1 MTAHFGWNYIRYD
14 PEEAQSDLNRELLG
28 RVWRYGRQYRRQLI
42 GVIFTVVTTS
52 ILSVLPPQL
61 TRRLIDEALPQR
73 NLGLLTLL
81 GVGMV
86 TLPLISSA
94 IGVLQRW
101 WSARAGEGIIFD
113 LRRQLYEHLQRM
125 SLRFFTSTRTGEL
138 ISRLNTDVVGAQ
150 QAITGTFIT
159 VFSNLVSVV
168 VILVVMLRAEWR
180 LTLLALLALPLF
192 TLPARR
198 VARILRRYTDQQ
210 MERNAE
216 MSVIL
221 QETFNISGALLV
233 KLFGRER
240 AESDR
245 YAAEA
250 AQARDLGVKQ
260 AMVGRWFFATL
271 GLVGAFGTAV
281 VFWVGGWMVMRESLT
296 IGTVVMFTAL
306 IGQLYGPLSSLTT
319 SRVELATS
327 LVSFERVF
335 EILDMKPDLE
345 DGSVELEKMSG
356 DIEFD
361 RVSFRY
367 QVSELVGLEAVK
379 RRGRRSSVEEGLIPQ
394 QVSTR
399 QWAIEDVDFNIKAGQ
414 LVALVGPSGAG
425 KTTVSYLIPRLYDVS
440 EGSIR
445 IDGVDVRRL
454 SFASLARGI
463 GVVTQ
468 ETYLFHDTIAAN
480 LRYARAD
487 ATDEDLWTAA
497 RAANIADFIE
507 ALPERLQTVVG
518 ERGYRLSG
526 GERQRLAIARVILK
540 DPAVL
545 ILDEATSSLD
555 SRSEALIQEALERLM
570 HDRTS
575 VVIAHRLSTILAADQ
590 ILVLDHGRLIEQGS
604 HEELLSA
611 GGLYRELF
619 ETQFRAVT
627 VSPPVSEAS
636 VGESGRS
643 PLGG

>member
-1 MTAHFGWNYIRYD
+1 MTYHFGWNYLRYD
-14 PEEAQSDLNRELLG
+14 PEEAKSELDRELLG

-42 GVIFTVVTTS
+42 GVIFTVIASAV
-52 ILSVLPPQL
+52 LAVLPAQL
-61 TRRLIDEALPQR
+61 TRRLIDEALPER
-73 NLGLLTLL
+73 DLGLLTLL
-81 GVGMV
+81 GLGMV
-86 TLPLISSA
+86 ALPVVGSA

-125 SLRFFTSTRTGEL
+125 SLRFFTTTRTGEL

-180 LTLLALLALPLF
+180 LTLLAITALPLF
-192 TLPARR
+192 ALPARR

-210 MERNAE
+210 MEKNAS

-233 KLFGRER
+233 KLFGREKT
-240 AESDR
+240 ESDR
-245 YAAEA
+245 YAGEA
-250 AQARDLGVKQ
+250 AEARDLGVKQ

-271 GLVGAFGTAV
+271 GLVSAVGTAA
-281 VFWVGGWMVMRESLT
+281 VFWVGGWMVINGQLT

-306 IGQLYGPLSSLTT
+306 LAQLYGPLSSLTS

-335 EILDMKPDLE
+335 EVLDMPPDLQE
-345 DGSVELEKMSG
+345 GTSDVQNLRG

-361 RVSFRY
+361 HVSFRY
-367 QVSELVGLEAVK
+367 QSEAPVGLEAVR
-379 RRGRRSSVEEGLIPQ
+379 RRGRRLSLDEGFVPQ

-399 QWAIEDVDFNIKAGQ
+399 HWAITDVDFSIKAGQ

-425 KTTVSYLIPRLYDVS
+425 KTTVSYLIPRLYDVN

-445 IDGVDVRRL
+445 IDGIDVRSFTFDAL
-454 SFASLARGI
+454 SRGI

-480 LRYARAD
+480 LRYARSD
-487 ATDEDLWTAA
+487 ATDAELWEAT
-497 RAANIADFIE
+497 RAANISDFIE
-507 ALPERLQTVVG
+507 ALPEGLATVVG

-540 DPAVL
+540 DPAIL

-555 SRSEALIQEALERLM
+555 SRSEALIQDALERLM
-570 HDRTS
+570 VGRTS

-590 ILVLDHGRLIEQGS
+590 ILVLDQGRLIEQGS
-604 HEELLSA
+604 HEALLSQ

-619 ETQFRAVT
+619 ETQFRAV
-627 VSPPVSEAS
+627 SQ
-636 VGESGRS
+636 G
-643 PLGG
+643 